1 MDLKEHLILYVDD
14 ERTNRIVFDQAFG
27 KVFRVKSVDSGAAAL
42 ALVASE
48 PVAVLV
54 TDQRMPGM
62 SGDELL
68 TQFKTVSPDT
78 IRIVVTAYSDLD
90 PILRAVNEGLVV
102 RYIVKPWD
110 RKELDEILR
119 WAVEA
124 YVLGRQNSALQVR
137 LVESE
142 RLMTLGQV
150 SAHVLHDLGGLLSAL
165 SPNLEFLE
173 EMSALLQPVLQSVAQ
188 GKPLTLTA
196 KERANLE
203 MYASELP
210 LMANEVRSATRF
222 MTELV
227 ASLRAF
233 QNKTAAPS
241 GPRDV
246 DPSDVIKKVMVLCKH
261 GAVTSDSRLE
271 YDGPS
276 DLPHVRATATELMQV
291 LLNLVRNAQQALEG
305 GARGGSVV
313 IHAAPQGDAVRF
325 VVRDSGPGMPAEVV
339 AKLGTPFFTT
349 RSEGTGLGVAQCKRL
364 VAALGGELDIE
375 SAPGRG
381 TAVTF
386 TIPKV
391 G

>member
-1 MDLKEHLILYVDD
+1 MDPKEHLILYVDD
-14 ERTNRIVFDQAFG
+14 ERTNRIVFDQTFG
-27 KVFRVKSVDSGAAAL
+27 KKFRVKSVESGAAAL
-42 ALVASE
+42 AVVANE
-48 PVAVLV
+48 AVAVLV

-68 TQFKTVSPDT
+68 TRFKTVSPDT

-137 LVESE
+137 LIESE

-165 SPNLEFLE
+165 STNLEVLE
-173 EMSALLQPVLQSVAQ
+173 EMSSLMQPVLQSIAT
-188 GKPLTLTA
+188 GKPVSLTG
-196 KERANLE
+196 KEQSNLQT
-203 MYASELP
+203 YAGDLPVIATEL
-210 LMANEVRSATRF
+210 RSATKF

-233 QNKTAAPS
+233 QNKTAAVA
-241 GPRDV
+241 GPREV
-246 DPSDVIKKVMVLCKH
+246 DPSDVLRNIMVLCRH
-261 GAVTSDSRLE
+261 GAVSSNATLE
-271 YDGPS
+271 FDGAT
-276 DLPHVRATATELMQV
+276 DLPRVRATATELMQI

-305 GARGGSVV
+305 HRGERSVV
-313 IHAAPQGDAVRF
+313 IQAASQADSVRF
-325 VVRDSGPGMPAEVV
+325 VVRDTGPGMPADVV

-364 VAALGGELDIE
+364 VAALGGDLDID

-386 TIPKV
+386 TIPKAV
-391 G
+391 

>member
-1 MDLKEHLILYVDD
+1 MDAKEHLILYVDD
-14 ERTNRIVFDQAFG
+14 ERTNRIVFDQTFG
-27 KVFRVKSVDSGAAAL
+27 KIFRVKSVDSGAAAL

-54 TDQRMPGM
+54 TDMRMPGM

-68 TQFKTVSPDT
+68 TRFKTISPDT

-110 RKELDEILR
+110 RKELHEILR
-119 WAVEA
+119 WALEA
-124 YVLGRQNSALQVR
+124 YALGRQNSALQVR
-137 LVESE
+137 LIESE

-173 EMSALLQPVLQSVAQ
+173 EMSALLQPVLRRVAA
-188 GKPLTLTA
+188 GEPVTLSE
-196 KERANLE
+196 KERKNLE

-210 LMANEVRSATRF
+210 LMANEVRTATKF

-233 QNKTAAPS
+233 QNKTAAPT

-246 DPSDVIKKVMVLCKH
+246 EPTDVLKRVMVLCKH
-261 GAVTSDSRLE
+261 GAITSDSRLE
-271 YDGPS
+271 YDGAS
-276 DLPHVRATATELMQV
+276 DLPRVKATATELMQI

-305 GARGGSVV
+305 QGGGSVV
-313 IHAAPQGDAVRF
+313 VHAAPQGDAVRF
-325 VVRDSGPGMPAEVV
+325 VVRDSGPGMPADVL

-349 RSEGTGLGVAQCKRL
+349 RSDGTGLGVAQCKRL
-364 VAALGGELDIE
+364 VAALGGQFDID

-381 TAVTF
+381 TVVTF
-386 TIPKV
+386 TIPKAV
-391 G
+391 

>member
-1 MDLKEHLILYVDD
+1 MDAREHLILYVDD
-14 ERTNRIVFDQAFG
+14 ERTNRIVFDQTFG
-27 KVFRVKSVDSGAAAL
+27 KIFRVKSVDSGAAAL
-42 ALVASE
+42 ALVANE

-54 TDQRMPGM
+54 TDMRMPGM

-68 TQFKTVSPDT
+68 TRFKTISPDT

-110 RKELDEILR
+110 RKELHEILR
-119 WAVEA
+119 WALEA

-137 LVESE
+137 LIESE

-173 EMSALLQPVLQSVAQ
+173 EMSALLQPVLRSVAA
-188 GKPLTLTA
+188 GEPVTLSE
-196 KERANLE
+196 KDRKNLE

-210 LMANEVRSATRF
+210 LMANEVRTATKF

-246 DPSDVIKKVMVLCKH
+246 EPTDVLKRVMVLCKH
-261 GAVTSDSRLE
+261 GAITSDSRLE
-271 YDGPS
+271 YDG
-276 DLPHVRATATELMQV
+276 A
-291 LLNLVRNAQQALEG
+291 
-305 GARGGSVV
+305 
-313 IHAAPQGDAVRF
+313 
-325 VVRDSGPGMPAEVV
+325 
-339 AKLGTPFFTT
+339 
-349 RSEGTGLGVAQCKRL
+349 SEKVTVQFRPTGLQTL
-364 VAALGGELDIE
+364 IMELE
-375 SAPGRG
+375 KENR
-381 TAVTF
+381 
-386 TIPKV
+386 
-391 G
+391 